1 MPSLTQPGLCVQAVL
16 ESEAFGRFVP
26 PAFPEQ
32 EVVTSPLAS
41 STSPASFAHGQ
52 PTANGIAHGH
62 AALANGPSPKLSA
75 KVSAVG
81 TLQPEPQQATLREQ
95 VADWVERVLIPAI
108 QQQVAPVARQR
119 HVLQKTSGIVQLRM
133 FCMPQDRN
141 GWDIMRALA
150 VVKSEYK
157 HDPVTVKAAVAIEK
171 RVRLVCSWRRM

>member
-1 MPSLTQPGLCVQAVL
+1 M
-16 ESEAFGRFVP
+16 
-26 PAFPEQ
+26 
-32 EVVTSPLAS
+32 TSPLAG
-41 STSPASFAHGQ
+41 STSPASFGHGQ
-52 PTANGIAHGH
+52 LTANGIAHGH

-81 TLQPEPQQATLREQ
+81 ALQPEPQQATLREQ

-108 QQQVAPVARQR
+108 QQQVAAVTCPC
-119 HVLQKTSGIVQLRM
+119 HILLTSMSGFAHHKMLRI
-133 FCMPQDRN
+133 PQDRT

-171 RVRLVCSWRRM
+171 RVRLVSSRRRLRGSTCLFVVQM